1 MQPGAGMPN
10 CDVAN
15 PYHMPTSPGKLQQQ
29 QQQQQRSFSSSH
41 LPTALSHH
49 SSYQPWGQ
57 SYYPQATSPY
67 PQYPDYQN
75 TQMTTAGAAGAFGRQ
90 MSATAGVSAGYPF
103 QNNTVTN
110 MSRLSSSNEDM
121 TTQDPAC
128 SYGNPSSFANLK
140 TPAGGNQL
148 IYA

>member
-1 MQPGAGMPN
+1 MQPGTGMPN
-10 CDVAN
+10 CDVTN
-15 PYHMPTSPGKLQQQ
+15 PYHMPTSPGKL

-49 SSYQPWGQ
+49 SAYQSWGQ

-67 PQYPDYQN
+67 PQYPDYQQN
-75 TQMTTAGAAGAFGRQ
+75 TQMSTAGAGGVFGRQ
-90 MSATAGVSAGYPF
+90 MSAAAGVSTGYTY
-103 QNNTVTN
+103 QNNTVAD

-140 TPAGGNQL
+140 TPGGGNQL